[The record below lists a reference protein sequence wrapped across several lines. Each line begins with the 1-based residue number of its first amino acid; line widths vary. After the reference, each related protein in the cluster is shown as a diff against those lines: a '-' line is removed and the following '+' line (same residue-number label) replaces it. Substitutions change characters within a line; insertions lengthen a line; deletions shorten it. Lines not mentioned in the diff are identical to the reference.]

1 MGYRGG
7 PRPHGK
13 GAGGPPRRYESEEEA
28 NEQKEGGSKS
38 FREIYNSFKN
48 GKYDEALK
56 AAMEYRTHQSRSSFR
71 KIYEMTMRA
80 LEPIRRGKNIDED
93 VKNKI
98 LLELIKIDI
107 TIEYQKN
114 RDILERDIADSL
126 KDALA
131 EVRSRLG
138 ENKVDDARKATEAL
152 ELALNAVLAYKIARS
167 KL

>member
-13 GAGGPPRRYESEEEA
+13 GAGGPPKRYESEEEA
-28 NEQKEGGSKS
+28 SEQKEARRRSLLD
-38 FREIYNSFKN
+38 IYNSFKN

-80 LEPIRRGKNIDED
+80 LEPIRRGKNIDD
-93 VKNKI
+93 NVKNKI

-114 RDILERDIADSL
+114 RYVLERDIADSL

-131 EVRSRLG
+131 EVRSRLE

-152 ELALNAVLAYKIARS
+152 ELALNAVLAYQIA
-167 KL
+167 KNK

>member
-13 GAGGPPRRYESEEEA
+13 GAGGPPKRYENEEET
-28 NEQKEGGSKS
+28 NEQKEAIYKS
-38 FREIYNSFKN
+38 LLDIYNSFKN

-80 LEPIRRGKNIDED
+80 LEPIRRGKNIDGD
-93 VKNKI
+93 VENKI

-114 RDILERDIADSL
+114 RYVLERDIADSL

-131 EVRSRLG
+131 EVRSYL
-138 ENKVDDARKATEAL
+138 EKNEVNNARKAAEAL
-152 ELALNAVLAYKIARS
+152 ELALNAVLAYKIARN
-167 KL
+167 K